1 MLNRLIAGLQNYYQ
15 IATHINLDFCEI
27 QYKLSTYI
35 PHKLHNVVTD
45 NGIKSIQY
53 QKRYAHYGGKV
64 TYIQGTAMYPISYV
78 QTKPPRM
85 NNKELTIYN
94 KSAMETIHTNLS
106 KNYQQVFRCILDHPL
121 SHESV
126 ELNDNRLSLFSA
138 QKGKCARSKQYLTD
152 NMEIHH
158 IIPKHLGGND
168 RYQNL
173 VLVTYE
179 VHKLIH
185 CTEKRTIKKY
195 LKYLKLTKGMLTKL
209 NNYRKIIGNE
219 IITVDL

>member
-1 MLNRLIAGLQNYYQ
+1 
-15 IATHINLDFCEI
+15 
-27 QYKLSTYI
+27 
-35 PHKLHNVVTD
+35 
-45 NGIKSIQY
+45 
-53 QKRYAHYGGKV
+53 
-64 TYIQGTAMYPISYV
+64 
-78 QTKPPRM
+78 
-85 NNKELTIYN
+85 
-94 KSAMETIHTNLS
+94 
-106 KNYQQVFRCILDHPL
+106 
-121 SHESV
+121 
-126 ELNDNRLSLFSA
+126 
-138 QKGKCARSKQYLTD
+138 
-152 NMEIHH
+152 MEIHH

-185 CTEKRTIKKY
+185 CTEKCTIKKY